1 MRFSDFCDLAK
12 KYPNERV
19 QIFIDQSN
27 LYKAIE
33 SNYEGYNLDYKNLA
47 LKLVAGCKLLRINI
61 YISTLNP
68 EWEPEAA
75 KRQQSFIFKLQNIP
89 FIAVK
94 TRPLRYRPDKRR
106 DREKGIDIL
115 LATDMLSQAYVNGYD
130 TMALI
135 SGDGDYA
142 PVLDEIKKMGKKV
155 ENAFLKSSRSNALRS
170 VCDVFIDL
178 DKELLADCLRKNR
191 PRD

>member
-12 KYPNERV
+12 KYPNETV

-33 SNYEGYNLDYKNLA
+33 SNYKGYNVDYDKVA
-47 LKLVAGCKLLRINI
+47 LKFVAGRKLLRVNI

-68 EWEPEAA
+68 EWEPQAA
-75 KRQQSFIFKLQNIP
+75 KTQQSFIFKLQNIP
-89 FIAVK
+89 FITVK
-94 TRPLRYRPDKRR
+94 TRPLRYTADKKR

-115 LATDMLSQAYVNGYD
+115 VATDMLSQAYVNGYD
-130 TMALI
+130 TMVLI

-142 PVLDEIKKMGKKV
+142 PVLEEIKEMGKKV
-155 ENAFLKSSRSNALRS
+155 EM
-170 VCDVFIDL
+170 VF
-178 DKELLADCLRKNR
+178 
-191 PRD
+191 